1 MKKSAAILLLG
12 ILLFNGWGYRLLTS
26 YMESRANRQLEAKL
40 DDDQYDESQL
50 ISIRI
55 PATHLSYYNNS
66 FQYEKVHG
74 EIDIRGLRY
83 EYCKRRILNDSIE
96 FLCIPN
102 QAAMKMQTARDDFF
116 QLTNDLA
123 RNGLGKT
130 PSSHHI
136 YRHFP
141 ADDYISHGMQPIDHP
156 IVISS
161 AMSHPD
167 ATDFSSHCVLTP
179 DQPPEVI
186 G

>member
-1 MKKSAAILLLG
+1 LKKSAAILLLG

-26 YMESRANRQLEAKL
+26 YMESRANHQLEAQL

-50 ISIRI
+50 ISIRL
-55 PATHLSYYNNS
+55 PATDLSYYNNS
-66 FQYEKVHG
+66 FQYERIYG
-74 EIDIRGLRY
+74 EIEIQGLRY

-102 QAAMKMQTARDDFF
+102 QVAMKMQTARNDFF
-116 QLTNDLA
+116 QLMNDLS
-123 RNGLGKT
+123 RNGLDKNS
-130 PSSHHI
+130 SSHLHK
-136 YRHFP
+136 HFP
-141 ADDYISHGMQPIDHP
+141 ANDYISHGTQPVDQP

-167 ATDFSSHCVLTP
+167 IVVFSSWCALTP
-179 DQPPEVI
+179 DQPPEVA

>member
-1 MKKSAAILLLG
+1 LKKAAAILLLG

-26 YMESRANRQLEAKL
+26 YMESRANSQLEAQL

-50 ISIRI
+50 ISIMI

-74 EIDIRGLRY
+74 EIEIRGLRY

-102 QAAMKMQTARDDFF
+102 RAALKMQTARDDFF
-116 QLTNDLA
+116 QLMNDLPQ
-123 RNGLGKT
+123 NGLGT
-130 PSSHHI
+130 IPSSHIH
-136 YRHFP
+136 RHFP
-141 ADDYISHGMQPIDHP
+141 ADDYIPHGTQTINHP
-156 IVISS
+156 AVTSS
-161 AMSHPD
+161 TMSHPEVVD
-167 ATDFSSHCVLTP
+167 YSSHCVLTP
-179 DQPPEVI
+179 DQPPELM

>member
-1 MKKSAAILLLG
+1 LKKSAAILLLG

-26 YMESRANRQLEAKL
+26 YMESRANRQLEAQL
-40 DDDQYDESQL
+40 NDDQYDESQL

-55 PATHLSYYNNS
+55 PATHLSYFNS
-66 FQYEKVHG
+66 SLQYETVYG
-74 EIDIRGLRY
+74 EIDIQGLRY
-83 EYCKRRILNDSIE
+83 KYCKRRILNDSIE

-102 QAAMKMQTARDDFF
+102 RAAMNMQTARDDFF

-141 ADDYISHGMQPIDHP
+141 ADDYTPHGMQTIDHP
-156 IVISS
+156 VVTSS
-161 AMSHPD
+161 TTSHPD
-167 ATDFSSHCVLTP
+167 VVHFSSWHALTP

>member
-1 MKKSAAILLLG
+1 LKKAAAILLLG

-26 YMESRANRQLEAKL
+26 YMESRVNRQLEAQL
-40 DDDQYDESQL
+40 DDNQYDESQL

-66 FQYEKVHG
+66 FQYERVHG
-74 EIDIRGLRY
+74 EIEIKGVRY

-102 QAAMKMQTARDDFF
+102 RAAMKMQTARDNFF
-116 QLTNDLA
+116 QLTNDLPQ
-123 RNGLGKT
+123 NGLGKH
-130 PSSHHI
+130 PLSHTH
-136 YRHFP
+136 RHFSG
-141 ADDYISHGMQPIDHP
+141 DDYTPHYTQTIHHP
-156 IVISS
+156 AVASS
-161 AMSHPD
+161 TLSHPGSV
-167 ATDFSSHCVLTP
+167 DFSSRYALTP

>member
-1 MKKSAAILLLG
+1 LKKSAAILLLG

-40 DDDQYDESQL
+40 DDGQYDESQL

-55 PATHLSYYNNS
+55 PATSLSYYNNS
-66 FQYEKVHG
+66 FQYERVHG
-74 EIDIRGLRY
+74 EIDIRGIRY

-102 QAAMKMQTARDDFF
+102 QGAMKMQTARDDFF
-116 QLTNDLA
+116 QLMNDLS
-123 RNGLGKT
+123 RNGLGKN
-130 PSSHHI
+130 PSSHLHRHI
-136 YRHFP
+136 P
-141 ADDYISHGMQPIDHP
+141 ADDYISHSMQPIDHP

-167 ATDFSSHCVLTP
+167 VADFSSWEALTP
-179 DQPPEVI
+179 DQPPEI
-186 G
+186 MG

>member
-26 YMESRANRQLEAKL
+26 YMESRANHQFEAQL

-50 ISIRI
+50 ISIRV
-55 PATHLSYYNNS
+55 PATRLSYYNNS
-66 FQYEKVHG
+66 FQYERVHG
-74 EIDIRGLRY
+74 EIEIQGLRY

-102 QAAMKMQTARDDFF
+102 QAAMKIRTAKDDFF
-116 QLTNDLA
+116 QLMNDLS
-123 RNGLGKT
+123 RNGPGKN
-130 PSSHHI
+130 PSSHI

-141 ADDYISHGMQPIDHP
+141 SNDYISHGTQTIDHP

-161 AMSHPD
+161 AISHPD
-167 ATDFSSHCVLTP
+167 VVTFSSWCALTP
-179 DQPPEVI
+179 DQPPEVMS
-186 G
+186 